1 MQNTHISMI
10 WEEVLVFISCQTR
23 IVIMKSAI
31 NFALSKYLMMYMNFS
46 TFWDDHC
53 SDFLCTN
60 TKQRLIVCTA
70 TNFPHLSDSNC

>member
-23 IVIMKSAI
+23 IMIMKSAI
-31 NFALSKYLMMYMNFS
+31 NFALSKYSMLYMNFLP
-46 TFWDDHC
+46 FWDDQC

-60 TKQRLIVCTA
+60 TEQQLIVRTTA
-70 TNFPHLSDSNC
+70 NFPHLSDSNC

>member
-23 IVIMKSAI
+23 IMIMKSAI

-60 TKQRLIVCTA
+60 IKQQLIVCIT
-70 TNFPHLSDSNC
+70 TNVPHLSDSNC

>member
-23 IVIMKSAI
+23 IMIMKSAI
-31 NFALSKYLMMYMNFS
+31 NFALSEYSMLYMNFLP
-46 TFWDDHC
+46 FWGDQC

-60 TKQRLIVCTA
+60 TEQQLVVRTTA
-70 TNFPHLSDSNC
+70 NFPHLSDSSC